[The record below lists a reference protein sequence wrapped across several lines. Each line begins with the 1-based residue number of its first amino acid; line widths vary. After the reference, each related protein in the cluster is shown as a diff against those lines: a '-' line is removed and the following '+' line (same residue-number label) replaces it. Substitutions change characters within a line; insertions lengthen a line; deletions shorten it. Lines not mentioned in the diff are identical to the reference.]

1 MHLKRNDPKP
11 LIDPN
16 RLTLIGFRFCPY
28 VDRVRLILSYYKI
41 DYDLINVSL
50 ASKPEWFLEM
60 YPIGKVPLLLL
71 PNEQKLP
78 ESDEIIRHI
87 DKLYGSETLLSH
99 CGIEEFEKAKEL
111 ITGIS
116 RPSYMIMCV
125 QEINL
130 CDVSLYRAACNKIN
144 DAIKGPYFTGPEL
157 SLADLILF
165 PHLHRF
171 EVVMGR
177 ITGKKPE
184 EINELNIN
192 DELRKEFPKLTEFLD
207 TMRKQSF
214 VIDVTIPYRIHVQ
227 YAASVLSGHANPD
240 IE

>member
-1 MHLKRNDPKP
+1 MLFSKIIVP
-11 LIDPN
+11 
-16 RLTLIGFRFCPY
+16 TLLNQFP
-28 VDRVRLILSYYKI
+28 DSRLIRYVFLAYTKI
-41 DYDLINVSL
+41 
-50 ASKPEWFLEM
+50 
-60 YPIGKVPLLLL
+60 
-71 PNEQKLP
+71 
-78 ESDEIIRHI
+78 
-87 DKLYGSETLLSH
+87 
-99 CGIEEFEKAKEL
+99 
-111 ITGIS
+111 
-116 RPSYMIMCV
+116 
-125 QEINL
+125 
-130 CDVSLYRAACNKIN
+130 
-144 DAIKGPYFTGPEL
+144 GPEL

-192 DELRKEFPKLTEFLD
+192 DELH

-214 VIDVTIPYRIHVQ
+214 VSDVTIPYRIHVQ